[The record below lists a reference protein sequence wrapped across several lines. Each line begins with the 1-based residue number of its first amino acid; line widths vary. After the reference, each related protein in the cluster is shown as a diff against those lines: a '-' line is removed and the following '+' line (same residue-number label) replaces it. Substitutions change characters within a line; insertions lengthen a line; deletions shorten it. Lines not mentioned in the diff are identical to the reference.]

1 MLRTQEVIVNSA
13 ERIATETERYRRYR
27 YCAMFPAVPISTLS
41 VFQKVYLLSV
51 PTSWWSCLSGRRVA
65 DTLLTDFP
73 VDCSACNRDIAVV
86 EQQLEEDMISTL
98 QADTDFLLT
107 KDQQRHLLES
117 LSVQRHAL
125 QSLVD
130 STACH
135 ELPIGSVQLPIF
147 DVFADITPCLARNDE
162 HALPCDEYR
171 FWQLVSCQV
180 YTDELGR
187 EIVRSQTQ
195 PETAVRP
202 DLQECLQY
210 LVVEQTLPSLISK
223 PPKAKLDI
231 EQYTRYACLRLESR
245 EDYDKLLDR
254 LVP

>member
-1 MLRTQEVIVNSA
+1 MLGMKEVIVKTV
-13 ERIATETERYRRYR
+13 EQIATETERYHRYR

-41 VFQKVYLLSV
+41 IFQRVYLLSV
-51 PTSWWSCLSGRRVA
+51 PTYWWFCLSGRRVA
-65 DTLLTDFP
+65 DTLLTDFS
-73 VDCSACNRDIAVV
+73 VDCSTRNRDIAVV
-86 EQQLEEDMISTL
+86 TQQLEEDVISAL
-98 QADTDFLLT
+98 QVDTDFLLA
-107 KDQQRHLLES
+107 KDQRRHLLES
-117 LSVQRHAL
+117 LSVQRHVL

-130 STACH
+130 STTCH

-147 DVFADITPCLARNDE
+147 DVFADITSCLARNDE
-162 HALPCDEYR
+162 RALPRDEYR

-195 PETAVRP
+195 PEAAVRP
-202 DLQECLQY
+202 DLQECLRY
-210 LVVEQTLPSLISK
+210 LEVDPKVPSLISK
-223 PPKAKLDI
+223 PPEAKLDI
-231 EQYTRYACLRLESR
+231 EQCTRYACLRLESR

>member
-1 MLRTQEVIVNSA
+1 MLRTQEVIVNDA

-27 YCAMFPAVPISTLS
+27 YCAVFPAVPILTLS

-73 VDCSACNRDIAVV
+73 VDCSARNRDIAVV
-86 EQQLEEDMISTL
+86 TQQLEEDVISTL
-98 QADTDFLLT
+98 QVDTDFLLA

-117 LSVQRHAL
+117 LSVQRHVL

-162 HALPCDEYR
+162 CALPRDEYR
-171 FWQLVSCQV
+171 FWQLVSCQI

-195 PETAVRP
+195 PEAAARP
-202 DLQECLQY
+202 DLQECLRY
-210 LVVEQTLPSLISK
+210 LVVEQTIPSLISK
-223 PPKAKLDI
+223 PPEAKLDI
-231 EQYTRYACLRLESR
+231 EQCTRYACLRLENG
-245 EDYDKLLDR
+245 EDYVKLLDR